1 MILAHLC
8 PPSRAGSYD
17 SSTVL
22 VAYGALLLAASGHSA
37 EALATW
43 LMVAPKGAVQQL
55 LGMLQPAML
64 WALLDVLLLR
74 VHRGDLEGHRPLGS
88 FSKADAETP
97 AAEQGQDDGQQGG
110 LVMSL
115 DGDIR
120 VAQLRM
126 GSYLAAAG
134 PEATWRALQYLVR
147 TYEPEAQQRKL
158 RRMMAAGVL
167 PLQVGRTAGTT
178 CRAAA
183 VQVPA
188 GCRRQLPS
196 GQDRPCALGE

>member
-1 MILAHLC
+1 M
-8 PPSRAGSYD
+8 
-17 SSTVL
+17 
-22 VAYGALLLAASGHSA
+22 AYGALLLAASGHRA

-55 LGMLQPAML
+55 LGMLEPSML

-74 VHRGDLEGHRPLGS
+74 VHQGDLDAHQPLGS
-88 FSKADAETP
+88 FSKAGAEGP
-97 AAEQGQDDGQQGG
+97 GAGQGQDGEEDG
-110 LVMSL
+110 LLMSL

-134 PEATWRALQYLVR
+134 PEATWAALQYLVR

-167 PLQVGRTAGTT
+167 PLQVGRGARAG
-178 CRAAA
+178 CPAARLLAWAPLRCAASCQLRPEWAAA
-183 VQVPA
+183 ERPA
-188 GCRRQLPS
+188 ERGAPDKLPS
-196 GQDRPCALGE
+196 AWPAAGRG